1 MTTPAPHG
9 YEPPH
14 PAAQPGGYSPQPH
27 PAAPPGHFVTA
38 VLVVHDGARWL
49 PETIA
54 ALAEQTRVP
63 DLIRVVDTGSTDASR
78 QILADAVGAD
88 QVINMPR
95 RTGFGAAVAAAL
107 AQPEAVHRGRRAVR
121 EDTASTRWVWLL
133 HDDAAPAPDALE
145 RLLAAADA
153 FSGRRS
159 GGPGILGCKH
169 RDWYDRKVLLDVGLT
184 TDLGGRRET
193 GIDRGEHDQGQYDDN
208 RDVLAVDSA
217 GMLVR
222 RDVWDHL
229 QGFDPTLPLYRD
241 DIDFCWRAARAG
253 VRVAV
258 VTDAVVYHAEAA
270 SRHRR
275 TVHATASHARLADR
289 RHGMYTLAANLPL
302 HLAAFALV
310 RNVITSAFRAVGW
323 LLAKQ
328 IGYALDEL
336 SAVILVVARPDL
348 VVKARAARRRFK
360 RPWRQIRVLLPPR
373 GAALRRVGERI
384 SAFSAGAAADS
395 GRHSTA
401 TEVGEEDEDAY
412 ADTTPSVIRRTL
424 SHPGFLLVVGL
435 CLVSFIAERSLLGMN
450 LAGGALLPAPDSA
463 SSLWRSYLQTWHP
476 VGLGGTTTAP
486 PYLGVLAVLAT
497 ILGGKPALAVD
508 VLLLGCVPL
517 AGWTAYLAAGRLGG
531 DRAVRV
537 WVSAAYAL
545 LPVATGAIAAGRL
558 GTAVAFV
565 VLPLIAYFGSRV
577 LHPAG
582 RGALRPA
589 FACGL
594 LLSLGTAFAPVL
606 WPTAFVLAAIAG
618 AFLWRRRAVLSGL
631 VITIVAPLAV
641 LYPWSFTVLS
651 RPGLLLLDTGYHP
664 AYLAAPR
671 LHPVALLLL
680 HPGGPGQYPVWMCAG
695 LVVAALAA
703 LFRRG
708 SSRVALA
715 GWVVAFVGLVFGLV
729 LSQVNL
735 TEPDSTFGAVVWPGV
750 AVAVVGIGLL
760 VAIGS
765 AAQDAPERLFR
776 FGFGWRQ
783 VALVG
788 LVVIAGVA
796 PLLAGAWWVVT
807 GAGDPLHVVHGQ
819 VVPEYLTAQSDVPSR
834 PRTLIIKEL
843 RGRVEYTVVRGR
855 APTLGDELLQPPKAT
870 RERLDA
876 VVGDLVSGRAADV
889 TTRLQPFGIRYVL
902 VAGPV
907 DERLAQRLDGEDGL
921 VRQSATADFA
931 LWQTADQTSRL
942 KVVDTDGTTAA
953 LPASGDVAT
962 AVGVEP
968 GGPGRLLVLT
978 DAAAGGWRATIDGH
992 ELQPRKIDGWAQ
1004 GFVLPASGGRVQISF
1019 SDTVRHGELVVE
1031 ALMVLFLLVLA
1042 LPGARRVDYEPAP
1055 EQARREGEGAVAGRQ
1070 LQLPKS
1076 VLGLAD
1082 TGPQGAVPAQDAGH
1096 WPDAPPDTPDGP
1108 YVYPGPQEP
1117 VYGPGPA
1124 GPEQP
1129 AYEQQP
1135 YRYPQQ
1141 QPYEEPYRPP
1151 YQQPAEPRPSYP
1163 PPAYEQPR
1171 PEQGAGGQ
1179 QHQQPRYP
1187 QQPYQQPY
1195 QRQPYQQ
1202 PYEQQPYQEQ
1212 SYRQPYQD
1220 QPAEPE
1226 PYSYPRP
1233 RHGAQPPEPQSWQDR
1248 R

>member
-1 MTTPAPHG
+1 MTTSAPAD
-9 YEPPH
+9 YPPTR
-14 PAAQPGGYSPQPH
+14 PA
-27 PAAPPGHFVTA
+27 AAPPGHFVTA

-88 QVINMPR
+88 QVINMPAH
-95 RTGFGAAVAAAL
+95 TGFGAAVAAAL
-107 AQPEAVHRGRRAVR
+107 GKPQAVHRGRRAVR
-121 EDTASTRWVWLL
+121 EDTASTRWIWLL

-145 RLLAAADA
+145 RLLAAADGYA
-153 FSGRRS
+153 GRRS

-184 TDLGGRRET
+184 TDIGGRRET
-193 GIDRGEHDQGQYDDN
+193 GVDRGEHDQGQYDDN
-208 RDVLAVDSA
+208 REVLAVDSA

-222 RDVWDHL
+222 REVWDHL
-229 QGFDPTLPLYRD
+229 RGFDPMLPLYRD

-253 VRVAV
+253 VRTAV

-310 RNVITSAFRAVGW
+310 RNVVTSAFRAVGW
-323 LLAKQ
+323 VLAKQ
-328 IGYALDEL
+328 LGYALDEL
-336 SAVILVVARPDL
+336 SAVILVLARPDR
-348 VVKARAARRRFK
+348 VMTARGARRRLK
-360 RPWRQIRVLLPPR
+360 RPWRQIRHLMPPR

-412 ADTTPSVIRRTL
+412 ADTTPGILRRAL

-435 CLVSFIAERSLLGMN
+435 CLVAVVAERHVLGLN
-450 LAGGALLPAPDSA
+450 IAGGALLPAPDSA
-463 SSLWRSYLQTWHP
+463 ASLWRSYLETWHP

-486 PYLGVLAVLAT
+486 PYLGVFAALAT
-497 ILGGKPALAVD
+497 IFGGKPAIAVD

-517 AGWTAYLAAGRLGG
+517 AGWAAYLAAGRLGR

-537 WVSAAYAL
+537 WVAAAYAL

-565 VLPLIAYFGSRV
+565 VLPLIAYFAAKV
-577 LHPAG
+577 LAPSS

-606 WPTAFVLAAIAG
+606 WPTAFVLAVVAG
-618 AFLWRRRAVLSGL
+618 LFLWRRRAVLSGL
-631 VITIVAPLAV
+631 VVTILAPLAV
-641 LYPWSFTVLS
+641 LYPWSFTVLGH
-651 RPGLLLLDTGYHP
+651 PGLLLLDTGYHP

-708 SSRVALA
+708 SSRAALA
-715 GWVVAFVGLVFGLV
+715 GWAVAFVGLVIGLV
-729 LSQVNL
+729 LSRINI
-735 TEPDSTFGAVVWPGV
+735 TEPESTFGAVVWPGV
-750 AVAVVGIGLL
+750 AVAVVGVGLL

-765 AAQDAPERLFR
+765 AAQDAPERLLR

-783 VALVG
+783 VALIG
-788 LVVIAGVA
+788 LVVVAGAA
-796 PLLAGAWWVVT
+796 PLLAGAWWVVN
-807 GAGDPLHVVHGQ
+807 GAGGPLHVVHGQ

-834 PRTLIIKEL
+834 PRTLIVKSL

-876 VVGDLVSGRAADV
+876 VVGDLVSGRASDV
-889 TTRLQPFGIRYVL
+889 TSRLQPFGIRYVL

-907 DERLAQRLDGEDGL
+907 DQRLAQRLDGEDGL
-921 VRQSATADFA
+921 VRQSATHDFA
-931 LWQTADQTSRL
+931 LWQTADQSSRL
-942 KVVDTDGTTAA
+942 EVVDTDGTAAA
-953 LPASGDVAT
+953 LPAAGDVET
-962 AVGVEP
+962 GVSVEP
-968 GGPGRLLVLT
+968 GGSGRLLVLT
-978 DAAAGGWRATIDGH
+978 DAAADGWRATIGGR
-992 ELQPRKIDGWAQ
+992 ELQPRKVDGWAQ
-1004 GFVLPASGGRVQISF
+1004 AFVLPASGGRVELSF
-1019 SDTVRHGELVVE
+1019 NGTARHGQLIAEGVLV
-1031 ALMVLFLLVLA
+1031 LLLLVLA
-1042 LPGARRVDYEPAP
+1042 LPGARREDYEPAP
-1055 EQARREGEGAVAGRQ
+1055 EQARREGEGGVAGRQ

-1076 VLGLAD
+1076 ALGLAD
-1082 TGPQGAVPAQDAGH
+1082 TGPQPVPAGEPYLAEQNRGY
-1096 WPDAPPDTPDGP
+1096 PDSQA
-1108 YVYPGPQEP
+1108 P
-1117 VYGPGPA
+1117 VYDQGPA
-1124 GPEQP
+1124 RPGDDQP
-1129 AYEQQP
+1129 RPVDEQP
-1135 YRYPQQ
+1135 YRYQ
-1141 QPYEEPYRPP
+1141 
-1151 YQQPAEPRPSYP
+1151 PSYP
-1163 PPAYEQPR
+1163 Q
-1171 PEQGAGGQ
+1171 
-1179 QHQQPRYP
+1179 
-1187 QQPYQQPY
+1187 
-1195 QRQPYQQ
+1195 
-1202 PYEQQPYQEQ
+1202 Q
-1212 SYRQPYQD
+1212 SYEPAPYRE
-1220 QPAEPE
+1220 PAEPE
-1226 PYSYPRP
+1226 QYSYPR
-1233 RHGAQPPEPQSWQDR
+1233 RHGAPAADHRPWQDR